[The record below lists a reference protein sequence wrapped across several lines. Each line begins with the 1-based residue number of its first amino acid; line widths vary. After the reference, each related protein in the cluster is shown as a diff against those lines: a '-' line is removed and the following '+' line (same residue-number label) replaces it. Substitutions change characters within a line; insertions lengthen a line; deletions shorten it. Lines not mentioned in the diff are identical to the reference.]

1 MRITGGTA
9 RGRRLVAPRGR
20 DVRPTSDKVREAIFD
35 RFGPAGVSGTVLD
48 LFAGTGALG
57 LEALSRGASTA
68 VLVDRDPAA
77 LAACRANVAALGESA
92 RARIVRADAFAFL
105 AGPGRDLAAD
115 LALLDPPYAFE
126 RWDELLQRLCICQA
140 VRAGGM
146 VVIERAARRGPVT
159 AAGYRALRSARYG
172 DTAVD
177 VLAREQECKE

>member
-35 RFGPAGVSGTVLD
+35 RFGPQGPSGTVLD

-57 LEALSRGASTA
+57 LEALSRGASAA

-77 LAACRANVAALGESA
+77 LAACRANTAALGETA
-92 RARIVRADAFAFL
+92 RTRIVRSDAFAFL
-105 AGPGRDLAAD
+105 AGPGRGLEAD
-115 LALLDPPYAFE
+115 VAFLVPPYAFD
-126 RWDELLQRLCICQA
+126 RWDDLLERLRICQA

-146 VVIERAARRGPVT
+146 VVIERPARGDPVA
-159 AAGYRALRSARYG
+159 AAGYRSLRSARYG

-177 VLAREQECKE
+177 VLARE

>member
-1 MRITGGTA
+1 MRITGGAA

-35 RFGPAGVSGTVLD
+35 RFGPAGVSGTALD

-57 LEALSRGASTA
+57 LEALSRGASAA

-77 LAACRANVAALGESA
+77 LAACRANAAALGESA
-92 RARIVRADAFAFL
+92 RARIVRADAFVFL
-105 AGPGRDLAAD
+105 GGPGRGLEAD
-115 LALLDPPYAFE
+115 LVLLDPPYVFE
-126 RWDELLQRLCICQA
+126 RWEELLERLCICQA

-177 VLAREQECKE
+177 VLAREQACKE